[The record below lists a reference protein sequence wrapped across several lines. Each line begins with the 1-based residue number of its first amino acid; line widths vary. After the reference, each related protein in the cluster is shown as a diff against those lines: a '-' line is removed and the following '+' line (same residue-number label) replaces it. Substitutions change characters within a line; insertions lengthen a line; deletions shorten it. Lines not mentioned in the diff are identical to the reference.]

1 MITYREPIALD
12 IPVLVSYDKEL
23 FPYSPWN
30 SAQFKEE
37 FAGIPTTRHFVVA
50 ESDNKIVGYAGV
62 FLPGPDIEADIL
74 TVGVVPE
81 FRRKGIARELIAQLE
96 SWCRANKA
104 KAMML
109 EVETSNTGAFELY
122 QSLGFM
128 KISVRMD
135 YYGPG
140 NDAYVMRKELAFAPT
155 NVAKE
160 LL

>member
-12 IPVLVSYDKEL
+12 IPVLVSYDKDL

-30 SAQFKEE
+30 SAQFKDE

-50 ESDNKIVGYAGV
+50 ESDNAIVGYAGV

-74 TVGVVPE
+74 TVGVIPE
-81 FRRKGIARELIAQLE
+81 FRRQGIARHLIEELEA
-96 SWCRANKA
+96 WCAEHKA

-109 EVETSNTGAFELY
+109 EVETTNESAFNLY
-122 QSLGFM
+122 QSLGYM

-140 NDAYVMRKELAFAPT
+140 NDAYVMRKELTP
-155 NVAKE
+155 
-160 LL
+160 